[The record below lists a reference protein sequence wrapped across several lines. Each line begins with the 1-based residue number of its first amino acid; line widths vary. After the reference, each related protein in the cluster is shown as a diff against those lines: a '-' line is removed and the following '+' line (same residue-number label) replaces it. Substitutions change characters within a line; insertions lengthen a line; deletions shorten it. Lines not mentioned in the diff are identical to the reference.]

1 MKTFTLQ
8 LWHTLGMERIESVTS
23 FIGED
28 ASGSFGILA
37 GRARFMTSLVFGLA
51 RFRCADEDWRY
62 LAVPGALV
70 YFAHNQLM
78 LTTRRYLI
86 DTDYARVSTALQDQL
101 LSEEMRLHEMRNS
114 LRRME
119 ETFLRRM
126 TQLGEEGMRYR

>member
-8 LWHTLGMERIESVTS
+8 LWHALGRESIENVTS

-51 RFRCADEDWRY
+51 RFHCADEDWRY
-62 LAVPGALV
+62 IAVPGALL
-70 YFAHNQLM
+70 YFSANQLM

-86 DTDYARVSTALQDQL
+86 DSDYARVSTALQDQL
-101 LSEEMRLHEMRNS
+101 LAEEMRLREMRAS
-114 LRRME
+114 LHRME
-119 ETFLRRM
+119 ESFLRRM
-126 TQLGEEGMRYR
+126 TKLGEEGMRYR

>member
-8 LWHTLGMERIESVTS
+8 LWHALGRESIENVTS

-51 RFRCADEDWRY
+51 RFSGPSGEWQF
-62 LAVPGALV
+62 LALPGGLL
-70 YFAHNQLM
+70 YFTGNE
-78 LTTRRYLI
+78 LTISTRRFLL
-86 DTDYARVSTALQDQL
+86 DTDYARISSDIDEQL
-101 LSEEMRLHEMRNS
+101 LVEEEAMHDVKES

-119 ETFLRRM
+119 DEMLRR
-126 TQLGEEGMRYR
+126 LWEMRRGGRAL